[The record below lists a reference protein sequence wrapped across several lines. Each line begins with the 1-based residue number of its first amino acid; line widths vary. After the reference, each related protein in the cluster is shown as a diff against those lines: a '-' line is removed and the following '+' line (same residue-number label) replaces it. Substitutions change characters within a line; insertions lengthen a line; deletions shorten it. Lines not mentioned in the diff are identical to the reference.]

1 MLHSLLAARSEIGM
15 STRMST
21 PEPEPLTALANRHI
35 TTSGYV
41 SDAVFEALTRRPRNT
56 KDTEFKPA
64 LTPWG
69 LPLKQ
74 GQVRLLYLS
83 HKHDCALDIDDTFN
97 IVMLTF
103 ADIEKAHRTM
113 LCHIIAAVL
122 KATRKSTSTA

>member
-1 MLHSLLAARSEIGM
+1 
-15 STRMST
+15 MST